1 MEPPKRLLD
10 RILDFCITVVI
21 CAFLLN
27 LAMHWLAE
35 VAPLLLLCAAFIFG
49 VILGHRIW
57 KYLKGMGKW

>member
-35 VAPLLLLCAAFIFG
+35 AAPLLLLCAAAIFG
-49 VILGHRIW
+49 FVLGNRLW
-57 KYLKGMGKW
+57 KHLRDLRKW

>member
-1 MEPPKRLLD
+1 MEPPRRLID
-10 RILDFCITVVI
+10 RILDFCITIVI

-49 VILGHRIW
+49 AVLGYRLW
-57 KYLKGMGKW
+57 KHLRDLRKW